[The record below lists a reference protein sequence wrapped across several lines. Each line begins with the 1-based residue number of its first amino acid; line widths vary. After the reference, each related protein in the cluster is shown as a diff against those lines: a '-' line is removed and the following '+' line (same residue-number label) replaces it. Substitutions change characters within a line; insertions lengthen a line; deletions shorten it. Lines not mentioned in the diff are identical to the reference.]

1 MNAVDFGRAG
11 MGGGLVRERFR
22 HCRGMPEAAG
32 VHAGAR
38 RVPGSPWVLPRP
50 EPGSRLRSVSAPWF
64 VVRAR
69 AGLETR
75 ASRLAAF
82 V

>member
-1 MNAVDFGRAG
+1 
-11 MGGGLVRERFR
+11 
-22 HCRGMPEAAG
+22 MPEAAG
-32 VHAGAR
+32 VHTVAR